1 MNSEE
6 RLANALEDSN
16 SPNFKTLLQSAINI
30 DPLNGLAWFNYA
42 VYQSQ
47 EKNSDLAYMAFLVTG
62 FMQEWDFEAWKNCL
76 WQGINSE
83 KDIETSIIIEII
95 LRKFGNEALN
105 SLSEDILNQPNF
117 DENQKHNLIELFSKL
132 PEHIDYQTPHAV
144 TIR

>member
-30 DPLNGLAWFNYA
+30 HPLNGLAWFNYG

-76 WQGINSE
+76 WQGINSK

-105 SLSEDILNQPNF
+105 SLSEDILNQANF
-117 DENQKHNLIELFSKL
+117 DENQKHNLIEFFSKL